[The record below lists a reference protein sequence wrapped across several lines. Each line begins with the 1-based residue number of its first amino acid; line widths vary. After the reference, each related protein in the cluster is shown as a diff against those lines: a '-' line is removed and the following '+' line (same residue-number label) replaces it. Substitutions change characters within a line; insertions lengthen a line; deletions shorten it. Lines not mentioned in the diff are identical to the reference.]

1 MTARED
7 LLARAVEWFT
17 ENGIGDTSLRAIGTA
32 LGTSHRMLIYHF
44 GSREGLLTAVVEH
57 VEQRERDLL
66 AGLLETEDDP
76 YEAGMRFWSQVADT
90 AATFAPLF
98 FELSGHA
105 MQGRPHASALRDWLA
120 EGWTDAL
127 TGLYVAAGHPP
138 DRAEVFVRMS
148 LAMARGLL
156 FDVAI
161 TGDRAAA
168 DRAMTEF
175 ADLLPRAV

>member
-1 MTARED
+1 MTARDD
-7 LLARAVEWFT
+7 LLARAVDWFV
-17 ENGIGDTSLRAIGTA
+17 EHGIGDTSLRALGA
-32 LGTSHRMLIYHF
+32 VLGTSHRMLIYHF
-44 GSREGLLTAVVEH
+44 GSREGLVTAVVEY
-57 VEQRERDLL
+57 VEHRERDLL
-66 AGLLETEDDP
+66 TRLVETEDDP

-90 AATFAPLF
+90 AETFAPLY
-98 FELSGHA
+98 FELAGHA
-105 MQGRPHASALRDWLA
+105 MQGRPHASVLRDWLA

-127 TGLYVAAGHPP
+127 AGLYVAAGHPP
-138 DRAEVFVRMS
+138 DRAADLVRIS

-175 ADLLPRAV
+175 VKLLPRA

>member
-1 MTARED
+1 VTARED
-7 LLARAVEWFT
+7 LLSRAVVWFT
-17 ENGIGDTSLRAIGTA
+17 ENGIGDTSLRSIASA

-44 GSREGLLTAVVEH
+44 GSREGLLTAVVEQ
-57 VEQRERDLL
+57 VEKRERDLL
-66 AGLLETEDDP
+66 TELVAAGDDP
-76 YEAGMRFWSQVADT
+76 YDAGMRFWSQVADT
-90 AATFAPLF
+90 ASTFAPLY

-105 MQGRPHASALRDWLA
+105 MQGRAHAAVLRDWLA
-120 EGWTDAL
+120 EGWTSAL
-127 TGLYVAAGHPP
+127 TQLFVAVGHAP
-138 DRAEVFVRMS
+138 DRADDLVRMS

-175 ADLLPRAV
+175 VELLPRPS